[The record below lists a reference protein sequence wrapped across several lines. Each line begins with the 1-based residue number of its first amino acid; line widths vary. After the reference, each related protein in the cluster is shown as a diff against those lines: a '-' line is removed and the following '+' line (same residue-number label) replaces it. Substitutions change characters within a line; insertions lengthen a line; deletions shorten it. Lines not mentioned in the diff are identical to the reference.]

1 MYNYSGKSIL
11 LQSYLSDDANIILL
25 PKYPFFVVL
34 QVFYDSVMFTYNRH
48 GVIGSLLE
56 PVPIITHIESKFDST
71 RAVKWLFEHYYVY
84 FISAIVYLVLI
95 YVGTK
100 WMENRPAYKLQR
112 PLLMWNTGLAV
123 FSFLGS
129 LSLIPQLFHGIGK
142 HGFYFIACKAND
154 LSNPHITLWLFLIVN
169 SKVFELF
176 DTAFIVLRK
185 RPLQFLHWY
194 HHITVMIYGWYC
206 LSHSSPSLNHYGA
219 AINFGIHTIMYS
231 YYSVKSAGFYVPL
244 KIAQFITVGQILQM
258 FAGLFIVFFTFNKTV
273 IQGLECEANSKMVA
287 YLGMVIYGSYL
298 ILFLHFFYNRYLKP
312 KEKKN

>member
-1 MYNYSGKSIL
+1 
-11 LQSYLSDDANIILL
+11 
-25 PKYPFFVVL
+25 
-34 QVFYDSVMFTYNRH
+34 MFTYNKH

-100 WMENRPAYKLQR
+100 WMENRPPYKLQR

-142 HGFYFIACKAND
+142 HGFYFMACKAND
-154 LSNPHITLWLFLIVN
+154 LSDPHVSLWLTLLVI

-176 DTAFIVLRK
+176 DTAFIILRK
-185 RPLQFLHWY
+185 RPLPFLHWY
-194 HHITVMIYGWYC
+194 HHITVMLFSWYS
-206 LSHSSPSLNHYGA
+206 LSHSSPSVFHYGA
-219 AINFGIHTIMYS
+219 AINYGVHTIMYS
-231 YYSVKSAGFYVPL
+231 YYAARSGGFYVL
-244 KIAQFITVGQILQM
+244 LQIAQFITVAQILQM
-258 FAGLFIVFFTFNKTV
+258 FAAMFVAISTFNIID
-273 IQGLECEANSKMVA
+273 IQGLDCEADSMVVYVSMA
-287 YLGMVIYGSYL
+287 VYGSYL
-298 ILFLHFFYNRYLKP
+298 ILFLLFFYKRYLKP
-312 KEKKN
+312 KEKEN